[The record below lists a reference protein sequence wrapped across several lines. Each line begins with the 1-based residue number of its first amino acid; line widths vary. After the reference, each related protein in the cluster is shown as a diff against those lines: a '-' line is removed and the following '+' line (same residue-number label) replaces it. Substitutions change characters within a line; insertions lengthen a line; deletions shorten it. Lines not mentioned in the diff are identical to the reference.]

1 MSILSRFRSR
11 RSPEVACARALF
23 AGQRLPPG
31 APASQQAL
39 ARLLR
44 AAAAPGTAREL
55 AGEVAAAAAFV
66 QVTSQRKPRRN
77 VRRVL
82 AAAAC
87 AVAVGGTAVYAGVA
101 PSPHHKM
108 VPLPFGV
115 PAHHAAPATG
125 PPARAAG
132 LPASWGS
139 CRQATPG
146 GCWSSG
152 CRAVLA
158 GGNAGYLP
166 GAAARWR
173 DAGPGGGDGAGIPP
187 AHYRPPPR
195 GGAAGLTAWR
205 AFGPVAWP
213 CGRAGDLPGRRGGIL
228 LAAGAGAA

>member
-115 PAHHAAPATG
+115 PAHHAAPAPAASRMPPRRPG
-125 PPARAAG
+125 RSPARPPGQATGRKA
-132 LPASWGS
+132 
-139 CRQATPG
+139 RQAVNP
-146 GCWSSG
+146 
-152 CRAVLA
+152 
-158 GGNAGYLP
+158 
-166 GAAARWR
+166 AA
-173 DAGPGGGDGAGIPP
+173 
-187 AHYRPPPR
+187 PPR
-195 GGAAGLTAWR
+195 GG
-205 AFGPVAWP
+205 
-213 CGRAGDLPGRRGGIL
+213 GR
-228 LAAGAGAA
+228 